1 VSSPART
8 PPRILCVDDRL
19 NSLEVRRALLT
30 HAGYDVLISSDPSSA
45 LAIVDKVEIDLVI
58 LDYNFPGH
66 MSGEELA
73 LQLRARDLELRL
85 IMLSGSPNLPNSA
98 AASVDILMLK
108 GGGGPCELLDAIAD
122 LLQGR
127 GNRWPLQA

>member
-1 VSSPART
+1 
-8 PPRILCVDDRL
+8 
-19 NSLEVRRALLT
+19 LLT